1 MVRFGVVGTNFITDE
16 LIRCG
21 RQVQD
26 FQLTAVYS
34 RTEERAREYAGR
46 HGAAHWFTDLAVMAQ
61 SQEVD
66 AVYIASPNS
75 FHASQAI
82 LCMQQGK
89 HVLCEKPLA
98 SNVREAEA
106 MFQAARENGGL
117 LMEAMKTL
125 FLPNFQAVKDALPE
139 IGRVRR
145 YMAQFCQY
153 SSRYDRYLQ
162 GERPNTFLPEFSN
175 GALMDLGVYCL
186 QPLTAL
192 FGRPKEVRA
201 NAVMLPTGVDG
212 EGSLLLNYGDMEAVI
227 FYSKISDSA
236 LPAEIQGEQGRLQM
250 DKVSRPDKIT
260 LIKNGQSFDR
270 SRQQADHMTYEIAE
284 FIRLIQ
290 NGQTESPVQSF
301 DQSLAVMEIV
311 EAARRQT
318 GIRYPADLDD

>member
-16 LIRCG
+16 WIRCG
-21 RQVQD
+21 QQVQD

-46 HGAAHWFTDLAVMAQ
+46 HGAAHWFTDLAAMAQ
-61 SQEVD
+61 SPEVD

-75 FHASQAI
+75 LHAPQAI

-106 MFQAARENGGL
+106 MFRAARGNGVL

-125 FLPNFQAVKDALPE
+125 FLPDFQVVKDALPE

-145 YMAQFCQY
+145 YMAQLCQY
-153 SSRYDRYLQ
+153 SSRYDRYLA
-162 GERPNTFLPEFSN
+162 GERPNTFQPEFSN

-186 QPLTAL
+186 QPLVAL
-192 FGRPKEVRA
+192 FGRPQAVKA

-212 EGSLLLNYGDMEAVI
+212 EGSLLLNYGEMEAVI
-227 FYSKISDSA
+227 FYSKIADSA
-236 LPAEIQGEQGRLQM
+236 LPTEIQGERGRLQI
-250 DKVSRPDKIT
+250 DKISRPDKIT

-290 NGQTESPVQSF
+290 EGRTESAVQSF

-311 EAARRQT
+311 EEARRQT